1 MILAIFEGLRYIY
14 ILSLQY
20 TSLYLKKPRAT
31 ECSYFRTIGL
41 MPHTLKIVLK
51 IIQERLSKKI
61 DKEVGKTQFGFR
73 PCSGTREGI
82 FSFNILAQ
90 KHLEVDQDMY
100 TCFIDYSKAF
110 DRVHHLQ
117 LIQCLERIGIDGKDI
132 RIIGNLYWQQKAAIR
147 IGEDLSPFAD
157 IKRGVRQGCVLSPYL
172 FNIYTEFIFRN
183 SDDLEGIT
191 INGHNINN
199 LRYADDTALIAKS
212 ETKLQAIVN
221 CVKEKSSQAG
231 LDMNINKT
239 IMISRNRRVKA
250 IKVEVNGST
259 LEQIDQF
266 KYLCIQ
272 ITVDAK
278 SETEMKSKLT

>member
-1 MILAIFEGLRYIY
+1 MIKTIGEFGIEKLTQLYNSIYETGHIPQELLTSVYIT
-14 ILSLQY
+14 LP
-20 TSLYLKKPRAT
+20 KKPRAT
-31 ECSYFRTIGL
+31 ECSDYRTISL
-41 MPHTLKIVLK
+41 MPHTLKILLK

-61 DKEVGKTQFGFR
+61 DKEVGETQFGFR

-172 FNIYTEFIFRN
+172 FNIYTEFIFRDSN
-183 SDDLEGIT
+183 DLEGIT

-212 ETKLQAIVN
+212 ESKLQAIVN
-221 CVKEKSSQAG
+221 CVKERSSQAG
-231 LDMNINKT
+231 LDMNVNKT
-239 IMISRNRRVKA
+239 KTMMISRNPIGKA
-250 IKVEVNGST
+250 IKVEVSGTT
-259 LEQIDQF
+259 LE
-266 KYLCIQ
+266 
-272 ITVDAK
+272 
-278 SETEMKSKLT
+278 